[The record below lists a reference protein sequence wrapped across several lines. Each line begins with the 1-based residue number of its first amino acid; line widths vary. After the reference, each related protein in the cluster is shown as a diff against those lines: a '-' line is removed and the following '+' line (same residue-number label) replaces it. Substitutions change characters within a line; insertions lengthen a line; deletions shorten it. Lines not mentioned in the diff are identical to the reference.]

1 MRKRDRLQK
10 KRAKVALNK
19 AIKKFRKALQ
29 GAHATGTP
37 EAYFEIMALNV
48 LLQLQGL
55 FVKAQLMSIARR
67 YKKENRSKQ

>member
-10 KRAKVALNK
+10 KRAKVALDK

-29 GAHATGTP
+29 RAHATGTR

-48 LLQLQGL
+48 LLQLQGM
-55 FVKAQLMSIARR
+55 FVKTQLMSITRR
-67 YKKENRSKQ
+67 YKKKKIK